1 MTRCK
6 TFLRIMNRPKR
17 YISREYIDQPEI
29 SFEDLKEKTR
39 DKEWLYDY
47 IDELEE
53 EICQT
58 FQRI

>member
-1 MTRCK
+1 
-6 TFLRIMNRPKR
+6 MNRPKR

-53 EICQT
+53 DLRLL
-58 FQRI
+58 RI